1 MFSYIK
7 MNKLED
13 KINTWRESLSEEQQV
28 PNELILLEEKL
39 EEMFEHL
46 EVLEDARSELQ
57 EAQFELSNWR
67 KENETIEI

>member
-13 KINTWRESLSEEQQV
+13 KINNWRESLSEEQQV
-28 PNELILLEEKL
+28 PNELLLLEEKL

-46 EVLEDARSELQ
+46 EVLEGARSELQ

-67 KENETIEI
+67 KENETDEA